1 MKESTINLILSVIFW
16 ICAIITLITSGS
28 DYSFLLSMMMCM
40 FYLVISKIE
49 KIKEDKDD
57 WKDIRKQRI

>member
-1 MKESTINLILSVIFW
+1 MKGSIINLSLSVIFW
-16 ICAIITLITSGS
+16 ICATVTLITDGS

-49 KIKEDKDD
+49 KIKEDKND
-57 WKDIRKQRI
+57 

>member
-57 WKDIRKQRI
+57 